1 MATAETMFREAA
13 LIQLTATCWQVDKQ
27 LPQALLAEVGNVEYL
42 RGRKLLLSPDS
53 TTAIKQVI
61 GKARNYLRKIAL
73 PFPITGC
80 QLVPKKLIPEIQE
93 ELGTLQWEYNQA
105 VNQFLYWYPDAI
117 EQARKHLADLFNSCE
132 YPAPEH
138 LEGRFRFHWRYI
150 TIGPTGSHILPPSIY
165 KEEVSKFRNLLEQA
179 RQEAIACLR
188 GEFVSL
194 IENLNDKLSGSGDGR
209 PKRLRDAAVD
219 NLRDF
224 LNSFAARNLFQD
236 TELEALVDQCKS
248 IITGTSANDI
258 RTNMQVKD
266 EMRNGMAE
274 LLATID
280 GAFESL
286 PRRKLR
292 YAA

>member
-1 MATAETMFREAA
+1 MATSETMFREAA

-53 TTAIKQVI
+53 TMAIRQII

-93 ELGTLQWEYNQA
+93 EMKNLQWEYNEA
-105 VNQFLYWYPDAI
+105 VNQFLYWYPEAI
-117 EQARKHLADLFNSCE
+117 EDARHNLADLFNDCD
-132 YPAPEH
+132 YPNPEQ
-138 LEGRFRFHWRYI
+138 LENRFRFHWRYI

-165 KEEVSKFRNLLEQA
+165 KEEVNKFRNLLEQA
-179 RQEAIACLR
+179 RQEAINSLR
-188 GEFVSL
+188 EEFVNL
-194 IENLNDKLSGSGDGR
+194 IANLNDKLSGSCDGK
-209 PKRLRDAAVD
+209 PKRLHDAAVE

-224 LNSFAARNLFQD
+224 LDSFANRNLFQD
-236 TELEALVDQCKS
+236 DELSALVEKCKS
-248 IITGTSANDI
+248 VIAGTSANDI

-266 EMRNGMAE
+266 ELRNGMSE
-274 LLATID
+274 LLTTID
-280 GAFESL
+280 SAFENL